1 MELHPSS
8 APVSWSDV
16 RTVFLDMD
24 GTLLDLHFDDYFWS
38 EHIPL
43 RYAERKG
50 IALMEARQELE
61 PHFRRMEGT
70 IQWYCV
76 DYWSGVLGLDV
87 ALLKREVEHL
97 IGVHP
102 HVVAFL
108 EALRRSGRR
117 VVLVTNAHM
126 KSLRLKM
133 ERTAL
138 AGHFDAVVCSHE
150 FGHPKESQAFWSL
163 LTAREAFDPQY
174 TLLVD
179 DSLPVLRAARTFGV
193 RHLLAVS
200 RPSSQRPARPVDE
213 FPAIQ
218 RFDEIM
224 PVDGDPSP

>member
-1 MELHPSS
+1 MSVPVQS
-8 APVSWSDV
+8 AIVQWP
-16 RTVFLDMD
+16 RIHTVFLDMD
-24 GTLLDLHFDDYFWS
+24 GTLLDLHFDDYFWC

-43 RYAERKG
+43 RYAEHRG
-50 IALMEARQELE
+50 IDVEAARSELE

-70 IQWYCV
+70 LQWYCV
-76 DYWSGVLGLDV
+76 DYWSEVLGLDV

-102 HVVAFL
+102 HVVPFL
-108 EALRRSGRR
+108 KALRRSGRR

-126 KSLRLKM
+126 KSLSLKM

-150 FGHPKESQAFWSL
+150 LGHPKESQAFWSL
-163 LTAREAFDPQY
+163 LRVREVFDPQH

-179 DSLPVLRAARTFGV
+179 DSLPVLRAARDYGV
-193 RHLLAVS
+193 RHLLTIS
-200 RPSSQRPARPVDE
+200 RPSSQRPARQVDE

-224 PVDGDPSP
+224 PVDGDPNP

>member
-1 MELHPSS
+1 MS
-8 APVSWSDV
+8 APSQPSVVQWSCV
-16 RTVFLDMD
+16 HTVFLDMD

-43 RYAERKG
+43 RYAQRKG
-50 IALMEARQELE
+50 IDLDTARNELV
-61 PHFRRMEGT
+61 PQFRRMEGT
-70 IQWYCV
+70 LQWYCV
-76 DYWSGVLGLDV
+76 DYWSEVLGLDV

-126 KSLRLKM
+126 KSLSLKM

-163 LTAREAFDPQY
+163 LHAREAFDPQC

-179 DSLPVLRAARTFGV
+179 DSLPVLRAARDYGV

-200 RPSSQRPARPVDE
+200 RPSSRRPARQVDE

-218 RFDEIM
+218 RFGEIM